1 LNEVARLAGWP
12 TPITNDAGGST
23 HCYSGS
29 NPDGSRKIA
38 WKLPGAA
45 KLAGWP
51 TPRAADGEKNVRTL
65 EGALAEI
72 LRKGSP
78 QDLSMAAAL
87 STATG
92 LRRTGCFVETLTD
105 PPGGQLNPAHSR
117 WLMGLPADW
126 CILAPPATRRR

>member
-1 LNEVARLAGWP
+1 
-12 TPITNDAGGST
+12 
-23 HCYSGS
+23 
-29 NPDGSRKIA
+29 
-38 WKLPGAA
+38 
-45 KLAGWP
+45 
-51 TPRAADGEKNVRTL
+51 VRTL

-117 WLMGLPADW
+117 WLMGLPPEWDA
-126 CILAPPATRRR
+126 CAPTATRSTPRRRASSSKPRCDA